1 MIAASTLEYM
11 FITVTC
17 CDETAKKLFGVCV
30 RITMSTSL
38 PGKLQD
44 YLGLEI
50 LQTQFWDFPG
60 AAGTLCSVER
70 HHS

>member
-1 MIAASTLEYM
+1 MFKYRDKQQLLNIYIYSMIAAYILEYM

-44 YLGLEI
+44 FLL
-50 LQTQFWDFPG
+50 
-60 AAGTLCSVER
+60 
-70 HHS
+70 

>member
-1 MIAASTLEYM
+1 MIAAYILEYM

-44 YLGLEI
+44 FLL
-50 LQTQFWDFPG
+50 
-60 AAGTLCSVER
+60 
-70 HHS
+70 